1 MTFALTFLPFFYEKC
16 VDKTR
21 AINNRSPPA
30 APSTLRHSNPKPIN
44 SRSLQQKDHVIDPLK
59 LESIENYSSESIVN
73 LTETNP
79 SVAMAPSPAA
89 KTILVK
95 SSDDKDTKNKSAAVK
110 QDVVLEV
117 VPKSPPPTVKNDFKT
132 SEKDATF
139 DKSRLNKP
147 IKTQLANQTDDGHKT
162 TSIQTR
168 KTLKMDSDAIINL
181 TEDDPLEKS
190 TPVATQLQAATI
202 TQQSKHDLI
211 NFNTETNENDSP
223 ENVIKSTDV
232 IATQPSLLDY
242 SNFIRNAMLVVSH
255 LTCHSN

>member
-1 MTFALTFLPFFYEKC
+1 MTCVLTFLPFFYEKC

-30 APSTLRHSNPKPIN
+30 APSTLRHLNPKPIN

-147 IKTQLANQTDDGHKT
+147 IKTQLANQTDDT
-162 TSIQTR
+162 TVGIQTK
-168 KTLKMDSDAIINL
+168 KTLKMNSDGVINL
-181 TEDDPLEKS
+181 IKDDPLEKS
-190 TPVATQLQAATI
+190 TTSAAQLQTATI
-202 TQQSKHDLI
+202 THQSNNDEP
-211 NFNTETNENDSP
+211 NFNKTETNKNHSP
-223 ENVIKSTDV
+223 ADAIKSTDV
-232 IATQPSLLDY
+232 IVTQPQLDY
-242 SNFIRNAMLVVSH
+242 SNFVRNAMLVVSH